1 MPDAATVA
9 RQVLCNFNSQRS
21 CDVCIICEPH
31 WGTTFSWD
39 VAVVNHGS
47 PWGYDT
53 YVPIIFSGWNIPVK
67 KNNRHVGTLDIA
79 PTLALF
85 LGTKLPSGSVGKS
98 LLEGFK

>member
-31 WGTTFSWD
+31 WGTKFSWN

-67 KNNRHVGTLDIA
+67 KNTGMWELWILRRRWRCFWERNY
-79 PTLALF
+79 
-85 LGTKLPSGSVGKS
+85 LPAR
-98 LLEGFK
+98 